1 MPAFASTLTDDPE
14 RALGENCLAMRLL
27 IGRTISYLLIRDR
40 STGGCGRRRSALRAL
55 SVLATLAL
63 IVSAGAVSAA
73 PEEPL
78 SIDLKSIAWTGDLDV
93 MATHR
98 AIRVLVPYSKTLYF
112 VDFQGVQRGICYDFM
127 RTFEDALNKRIGR
140 DKLRVNVVFIS
151 VPRDQLIPMLL
162 DGKGDVVAANLTI
175 TPKRAQSVDFI
186 VPAATGVR
194 EIIVTGPGAPALR
207 SLDDLSGQEIYVQRA
222 SSYYESLSALNERL
236 RQRKMI
242 PIRLREA
249 PGRFE
254 TEDLLEMANAGLVR
268 TVVADDYLAHFWKQ
282 VYPNLTVHDELV
294 VRNEGDIA
302 FAVRKDSPKL
312 KAELDAFTATH
323 RAGTLFGNVT
333 LQKYLRQTRWARNAI
348 SEGEL
353 KKFKEMTTLFRKY
366 GDQYRINW
374 LLMAAQAFQESQLDQ
389 TRVSGVGAIGVMQ
402 LLPATGEAMKVGD
415 IRALDANIHAGVKY
429 VRYLVDTYFADQP
442 VDSLNRT
449 LFAFASYNAG
459 PARIRALR
467 REAAEAKL
475 DPNVWFDNVERVAAV
490 RIGRETVQYVSNIYK
505 YYIAYTLVEDDV
517 ERSLGKAAIEPA
529 GAAGHA
535 DRR

>member
-1 MPAFASTLTDDPE
+1 VWHDDPLPAE
-14 RALGENCLAMRLL
+14 FGDLNTVMSVILPAHACIRSLWVQGRSLGRSGRGRA
-27 IGRTISYLLIRDR
+27 
-40 STGGCGRRRSALRAL
+40 ALRAV

-63 IVSAGAVSAA
+63 MGVVRAA

-93 MATHR
+93 MSTHR

-112 VDFQGVQRGICYDFM
+112 VDFQGVQRGISYDFM
-127 RTFEDALNKRIGR
+127 HAFEDALNKRIGR
-140 DKLRVNVVFIS
+140 DKLRVNAVFIA

-162 DGKGDVVAANLTI
+162 AGKGDVIAANLTI
-175 TPKRAQSVDFI
+175 TPQRAQAVDFI
-186 VPAATGVR
+186 IPAASGVR
-194 EIIVTGPGAPALR
+194 EIIVTGPGAPPLH

-236 RQRKMI
+236 RQRKLM

-294 VRNEGDIA
+294 VRTQGDIA

-312 KAELDAFTATH
+312 KAELDAFTAAH

-333 LQKYLRQTRWARNAI
+333 LQKYLQQTRWARNAI
-348 SEGEL
+348 SASEL
-353 KKFKEMTTLFRKY
+353 RKFKEMTALFKKY
-366 GDQYRINW
+366 GDQYRVNW

-415 IRALDANIHAGVKY
+415 IRVLDANIHAGVKY

-442 VDSLNRT
+442 IDTLNRT

-467 REAAEAKL
+467 KEAAQARL
-475 DPNVWFDNVERVAAV
+475 DPNVWFDNVERIAAV
-490 RIGRETVQYVSNIYK
+490 RVGRETVQYVSNIYK
-505 YYIAYTLVEDDV
+505 YYIAYTLVEDEV
-517 ERSLGKAAIEPA
+517 QRSLEKAVIDPA
-529 GAAGHA
+529 GAAPSV
-535 DRR
+535 R